1 MRAAILGCGSM
12 GTILGALI
20 TKNGGDITLID
31 ANKAHVEAMNT
42 KGVKIV
48 GKMDEVI
55 PVKAILPD
63 QMEGIYDVVILLTK
77 QTVNHIAL
85 PNLLPHLGP
94 DSVVCTLQNGVPEQ
108 SVGSYVGIDRV
119 VGGTIGWG
127 ATWLE
132 PGVSELVT
140 DVPRMKIE
148 IGEING
154 AHTDRIEAVA
164 NLIRLAHPCDV
175 MENLM
180 GTRWS
185 KLLMN
190 AAMSGMSAA
199 CCSLFSDILDD
210 EKGVRC
216 AVAIANEL
224 IKVATMKGIKLEVLV
239 EGYDFYDLLYNDKK
253 SQDRA
258 VAWLREFYI
267 PHRPSKASMM
277 QDMEKRIKCEIQ
289 EIDGVVSA
297 GGKEFGIPTP
307 FSDTVVK
314 IVTDFEK
321 SPDTPFPTMK
331 SLDQFPDPFLQ

>member
-1 MRAAILGCGSM
+1 MRAALLGCGSM

-20 TKNGGDITLID
+20 TKNGGDITMID
-31 ANKAHVEAMNT
+31 ANVAHVNAMNT

-48 GKMDEVI
+48 GKMQETI
-55 PVKAILPD
+55 PVHAITPD
-63 QMEGIYDVVILLTK
+63 KMEGIYDIVILLTK
-77 QTVNHIAL
+77 QTVN
-85 PNLLPHLGP
+85 PVVLPHLLPFLGP
-94 DSVVCTLQNGVPEQ
+94 NSVVCTLQNGVPEA
-108 SVGSYVGIDRV
+108 SVGSYVGMDRV

-127 ATWLE
+127 ATWLDA
-132 PGVSELVT
+132 GVSELVT
-140 DVPRMKIE
+140 DPPRMKIE
-148 IGEING
+148 IGELNG
-154 AHTDRIEAVA
+154 EHTDRIEAVA
-164 NLIRLAHPCDV
+164 NLIRHAHPCDV
-175 MENLM
+175 MSNLQ

-210 EKGVRC
+210 EKAVRC

-239 EGYDFYDLLYNDKK
+239 KGYDFYDLLYNDKK

-277 QDMEKRIKCEIQ
+277 QDMEKRRKCEINQ
-289 EIDGVVSA
+289 LNGVVCE
-297 GGKEFGIPTP
+297 GGREFGIPTP
-307 FSDTVVK
+307 FNDMVVK
-314 IVTDFEK
+314 IVTNFEK
-321 SPDTPFPTMK
+321 GPEQPFPTMK
-331 SLDQFPDPFLQ
+331 EVELFPDPFVK